1 MPSFRFNKMDILLR
15 AAFVAFSVLHKSVA
29 WRTRSMIIFCGL
41 RRVVKQAE
49 GVCFSFLVFY
59 SPIYQLH
66 YLYPNDQWCVRHVE
80 KKTFQCLLFIPF
92 NLKQNSHF
100 LFERSC
106 NFACIFSSVHGLTDM
121 IGWCRVRLNRFGV
134 KLCLF
139 MFCTW
144 ISLAHFNQNVHA
156 SPAAIGV
163 FCFSNPCLIS

>member
-1 MPSFRFNKMDILLR
+1 MLHLLRFRFFTSLLLD
-15 AAFVAFSVLHKSVA
+15 AL
-29 WRTRSMIIFCGL
+29 
-41 RRVVKQAE
+41 
-49 GVCFSFLVFY
+49 
-59 SPIYQLH
+59 
-66 YLYPNDQWCVRHVE
+66 DQWLYFVVYGELLSKLREFVSVFSIFIPQFINYIICIQTISDAFATWK

-156 SPAAIGV
+156 SPATIGV